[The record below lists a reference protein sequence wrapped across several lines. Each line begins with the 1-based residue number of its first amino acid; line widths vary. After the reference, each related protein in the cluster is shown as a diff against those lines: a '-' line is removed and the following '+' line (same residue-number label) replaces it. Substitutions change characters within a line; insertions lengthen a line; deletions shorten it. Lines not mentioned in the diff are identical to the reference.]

1 MKIAAV
7 VGTCPQL
14 IKAAPILDE
23 LGRKSSE
30 LELAVL
36 HSGQHH
42 DFEMSRLILD
52 DLGIREPTKT
62 FVLHGS
68 THGTQ
73 TAEMLVKLER
83 FLASQRPRLVIVFG
97 DTNTTLAA
105 ALAGSKLNLPVAHV
119 EAGARS
125 FDSTM
130 PEEVNRRLVDHCSS
144 LLFTPTETTF
154 RNLAKEGI
162 TKPKAFMTGDAMVDA
177 LLRMLPRLE
186 REQKNL
192 TQELELDPYAY
203 GILTLHRPGNVDS
216 PEVLQQILQAVANL
230 SWSLRFLFPI
240 HPRTMRSLSQ
250 FRLRSIFRRNPNFIP
265 TKPLGYASFLA
276 VLREASVVLTD
287 SGGVQKEAFLVRTP
301 CVTLR
306 DTTEWPETL
315 ESGCNVLAGSN
326 PRLIEKHAL
335 RVLSEGAVSRPREIR
350 RRSPFGDG
358 KASVRIAQLTVD
370 SILGK
375 GHS

>member
-7 VGTCPQL
+7 VGARPQL
-14 IKAAPILDE
+14 IKAAPILHE
-23 LGRKSSE
+23 LGTKFSE
-30 LELAVL
+30 LELVVL

-52 DLGIREPTKT
+52 DLELREPTKT

-83 FLASQRPRLVIVFG
+83 SLASERPRLVIVFG

-105 ALAGSKLNLPVAHV
+105 ALAASKLNLPVAHV

-125 FDSTM
+125 FDLTM

-144 LLFTPTETTF
+144 LLFAPTKTTL
-154 RNLAKEGI
+154 RNLTKEGI
-162 TKPKAFMTGDAMVDA
+162 TKPKVFMTGDTMVDA
-177 LLRMLPRLE
+177 LLRALPRVE
-186 REQKNL
+186 GEQKKV
-192 TQELELDPYAY
+192 TAELGLEPYRY
-203 GILTLHRPGNVDS
+203 GILTLHRPRNVDS
-216 PEVLQQILQAVANL
+216 PEVFRQILQAVANL
-230 SWSLRFLFPI
+230 SRSLRFLFPI

-250 FRLRSIFRRNPNFIP
+250 FRLRRIFKRNPNFML
-265 TKPLGYASFLA
+265 TKPLGYASFLGI
-276 VLREASVVLTD
+276 LREASVVLTD
-287 SGGVQKEAFLVRTP
+287 SGGVQKEAFLFRTP

-315 ESGCNVLAGSN
+315 ESGSNVLAGSN
-326 PRLIEKHAL
+326 PRSIEKHAFT
-335 RVLSEGAVSRPREIR
+335 VLSEGAVSGPREIR

-358 KASVRIAQLTVD
+358 KASARIAQLTID
-370 SILGK
+370 WIFGK
-375 GHS
+375 GRS